1 MRIPISRTVPPTT
14 SMPEPAGGARTLA
27 QNRGDAAEALVA
39 AELASA
45 GWRILGRNVH
55 AGRSEL
61 DIVAVDPGPPGRLV
75 IVEVRWRASR
85 SFGVAEESFDH
96 AKRSRLRAG
105 IARLLETGRLPDG
118 TRLPSL
124 PIALDLVV
132 VEPATEAGEGP
143 RIRHHRDALTG

>member
-1 MRIPISRTVPPTT
+1 
-14 SMPEPAGGARTLA
+14 MPESAAGARTLA

-39 AELASA
+39 AALASA

-75 IVEVRWRASR
+75 VVEVRWRASR
-85 SFGVAEESFDH
+85 AFGVVEESFDH

-105 IARLLETGRLPDG
+105 IARLLEAGALPDG
-118 TRLPSL
+118 TRLPAL

-132 VEPATEAGEGP
+132 VEPGADGNP
-143 RIRHHRDALTG
+143 NIRHHRDALAG